1 MQLETLNVI
10 WLPKQHWLVGGSNF
24 LLFFDYCVHVSRNV
38 WKHDYCYLYKCYF
51 IIITLS
57 FI

>member
-10 WLPKQHWLVGGSNF
+10 WLPKQHWLVGGYGSF
-24 LLFFDYCVHVSRNV
+24 LLFEYCVHVSRDV
-38 WKHDYCYLYKCYF
+38 WRHDYCCVYKYYF
-51 IIITLS
+51 IIITPS